1 MKNIWL
7 LTKTNMKRNLWTIII
22 ALLGAAMLCF
32 VIYAMGKMIADH
44 TVAKIKIGYMDHDNS
59 VLSEDFERY
68 LTEQLNYELYE
79 NNSYEVLST
88 ELIDKHISAII
99 EVPENFYADTSKGRI
114 KPFVITTLDDYE
126 NAAFFEV
133 YVNSYLGSIKVLSD
147 SAAGDEKLFDELL
160 STYQKEQTRMAHS
173 AAITIDKSLLAQKA
187 GFINS
192 IGFYLMFIFGVSVSY
207 TFIILDDRLSG
218 VLNRIQVTP
227 VKPSQYII
235 GSAIFGT
242 IVCFIMSGIFCTY
255 IKIMN
260 IQTGV
265 PFGIILLLMT
275 LFSIFT
281 VCFSMAT
288 ALTLHSKNAVT
299 SMIIGFSTFGCILG
313 GAYFP
318 IEMAPKSLQNLARI
332 LPQFWFMDTFRKLQA
347 DSLANV
353 FPNIIVLILFIVLT
367 FLIGAVVFSQNYK
380 NR

>member
-1 MKNIWL
+1 
-7 LTKTNMKRNLWTIII
+7 MKRNLWTIII